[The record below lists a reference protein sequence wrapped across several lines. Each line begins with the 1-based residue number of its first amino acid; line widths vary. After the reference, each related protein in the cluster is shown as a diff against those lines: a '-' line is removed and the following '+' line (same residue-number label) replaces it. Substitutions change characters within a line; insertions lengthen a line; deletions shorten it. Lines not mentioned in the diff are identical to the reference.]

1 MKIERLNSFCSI
13 FWYTFI
19 VKILAISDNV
29 LPQME
34 SSDYLRRTYAEVD
47 LVISCGDMAPPYIEF
62 VASVL
67 NVPLFFVRGN
77 HDTNYGP
84 GFPGGEDLHRHA
96 IKYRD
101 LWFAG
106 LEGSI
111 QYNGGAAQYS
121 DLSMLHMTLA
131 MSAGMLRRRIQRG
144 TGVDVL
150 VTHSPPRG
158 IHDMTDQTHR
168 GFRALNLAIRWY
180 RPRYLIH
187 GHIDTWDRRKTIETH
202 IGNTIV
208 LNINPVKL
216 FTVDPLTK
224 KGRPHGS

>member
-1 MKIERLNSFCSI
+1 
-13 FWYTFI
+13 

-34 SSDYLRRTYAEVD
+34 NPEYLRQTYSDVD
-47 LVISCGDMAPPYIEF
+47 LVISCGDMPPPYIDF

-67 NVPLFFVRGN
+67 NVPLFYVRGN

-96 IKYRD
+96 VRYRG

-111 QYNGGAAQYS
+111 QYNGGVAQYGERS
-121 DLSMLHMTLA
+121 MLRMTLSMA
-131 MSAGMLRRRIQRG
+131 AGMLRRRIRLG
-144 TGVDVL
+144 AGVDVL
-150 VTHSPPRG
+150 VAHSPPRG
-158 IHDMTDQTHR
+158 IHDLTDPVHR
-168 GFRALNLAIRWY
+168 GFQAFNLAIRWY

-187 GHIDTWDRRKTIETH
+187 GHVDTWDRRRTIETH
-202 IGNTIV
+202 VDHTIV
-208 LNINPVKL
+208 LNINPVKV
-216 FTVDPLTK
+216 FTVDPIN
-224 KGRPHGS
+224 